1 MRKAFGICLYI
12 LAGLFVYMVC
22 LLAFINQPAVAKWGI
37 VGGLTLPALVFLC
50 IGLAVN
56 RFRRWRRDAGVVL
69 LSGAG
74 FTFFLIFTFVCL
86 LMTDEFRRMVRSD
99 TLNLFNSY
107 SSGFIFILSVAALGI
122 ILLKT
127 EKKPARR
134 LKREETI
141 TSTDGLIR
149 PHSINR
155 MPQP

>member
-1 MRKAFGICLYI
+1 
-12 LAGLFVYMVC
+12 MVC

-37 VGGLTLPALVFLC
+37 VGGFTLPALVFLC

-99 TLNLFNSY
+99 Q
-107 SSGFIFILSVAALGI
+107 
-122 ILLKT
+122 LLQFRIHIHT
-127 EKKPARR
+127 QR
-134 LKREETI
+134 
-141 TSTDGLIR
+141 G
-149 PHSINR
+149 SIGYNPSEDR
-155 MPQP
+155 KEASA